1 MTDEPLSYQAQKWT
15 LQQLTAS
22 RQKFE
27 QHNRLKELDWDIV
40 VVLDACRWD
49 TLQSVTEWPIGR
61 CRSPGSATGE
71 WLSAVSE
78 SGVFEGASVA
88 TANANYASH
97 DIGAHEIHRIW
108 TTDWNDRLGTVPP
121 EPVLDRADELLSDG
135 SLNVVAHL
143 LPPHA
148 PYIAKVGGTWVP
160 AFPDIDIWKRNP
172 GREEKNKLSPQV
184 SMATGHVN
192 LQKARAGYRASVE
205 STWHV
210 VTEYVGRWV
219 ADDHTVV
226 VTADHGETFGRIRD
240 WRLYGHPNGCHVAPL
255 VRVPFVTFEAGESP
269 EHSPDSVEETLQA
282 LGYVE

>member
-1 MTDEPLSYQAQKWT
+1 MAVEPRSYRARKWA
-15 LQQLTAS
+15 LQRLTA
-22 RQKFE
+22 RRRRFE
-27 QHNRLKELDWDIV
+27 QHDRLDELDWDVV

-49 TLQSVTEWPIGR
+49 TLQAVTEWPIER

-71 WLSAVSE
+71 WLSVVSE
-78 SGVFEGASVA
+78 TGVFEDASIA
-88 TANANYASH
+88 TANANYAAH
-97 DIGAHEIHRIW
+97 DVSAEEIHPIW
-108 TTDWNDRLGTVPP
+108 RTDWNDRLGTVPP
-121 EPVLDRADELLSDG
+121 EPVLDRANELLRDG
-135 SLNVVAHL
+135 SRRVVAHL

-160 AFPDIDIWKRNP
+160 AFPDVDIWKRNP
-172 GREEKNKLSPQV
+172 EREYGDKLSPQV
-184 SMATGHVN
+184 SMATGHVD
-192 LQKARAGYRASVE
+192 LRRARAGYRASVE
-205 STWHV
+205 STWRA
-210 VTEYVGRWV
+210 VTEYVGEWV

-255 VRVPFVTFEAGESP
+255 VRVPFVTFEAGERP